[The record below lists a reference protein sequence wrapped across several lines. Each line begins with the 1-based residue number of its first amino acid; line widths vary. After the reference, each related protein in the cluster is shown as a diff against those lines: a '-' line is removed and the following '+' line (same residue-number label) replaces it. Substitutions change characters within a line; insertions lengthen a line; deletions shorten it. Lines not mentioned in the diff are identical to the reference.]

1 MAAPIKL
8 SRTPASL
15 KQNKIRLDQALETG
29 LEDTFP
35 ASDPVSVTEPAATRP
50 DDKNDE
56 SSSEPVLP
64 HEQGG

>member
-1 MAAPIKL
+1 MTAPIKL

-15 KQNKIRLDQALETG
+15 KKNRIRLDQALETG
-29 LEDTFP
+29 LEGTFP

-56 SSSEPVLP
+56 SSPEPFLP
-64 HEQGG
+64 DEQGG